1 MKIFQ
6 RKPAQLLGGG
16 AVHIDASKSRS
27 VDADYPWEAAQAT
40 NQGQLAGG
48 NNEKLLSLE
57 LGPEDV
63 SNIN

>member
-40 NQGQLAGG
+40 NQTTRGREQREAI
-48 NNEKLLSLE
+48 E
-57 LGPEDV
+57 P
-63 SNIN
+63 